1 MLGIDSDVLSQ
12 TNHSIVKY
20 DHTRLQRNQQIITSG
35 TVDLQ
40 KVIAGEILKIQVIL
54 SKNREGKLKVQDKEK

>member
-12 TNHSIVKY
+12 TNHSIAKY

-35 TVDLQ
+35 IIDLQ

-54 SKNREGKLKVQDKEK
+54 SKNREGKLKVQDKGK